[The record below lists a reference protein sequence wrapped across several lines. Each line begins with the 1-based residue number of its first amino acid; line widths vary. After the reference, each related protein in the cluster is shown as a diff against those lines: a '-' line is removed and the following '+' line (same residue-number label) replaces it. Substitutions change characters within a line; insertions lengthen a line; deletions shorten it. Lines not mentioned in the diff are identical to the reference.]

1 MISRQAYEALR
12 PNMRDLWSA
21 LDLIRE
27 EVQEH
32 SVGALPG
39 WESVE
44 DPCPLKEAERIV
56 KAIRRIAERK

>member
-1 MISRQAYEALR
+1 MISRQAYDALR
-12 PNMRDLWSA
+12 QNMRDLWSA

-39 WESVE
+39 WGSIE
-44 DPCPLKEAERIV
+44 DPCPLKDAERIV
-56 KAIRRIAERK
+56 KAIRKLAERK